1 MKLGARLS
9 RAAHGL
15 GPAEGRAALES
26 RAPSR
31 LSRRSLL
38 AAAIALPFAARAE
51 EWKPTQPIKVIVPYP
66 PGGLTDVLG
75 RLVGER
81 LQSAFGQ
88 PAVIDNKP
96 GAATQL
102 GASMVAKAPPDGH
115 TLLLATVS
123 TLAITPALYAKPLIH
138 YTDFAPVAMMGRVV
152 LFLVCRPDLAVKDPT
167 DLVALLRAKPD
178 GYSYGSPGIGTA
190 HHLLV
195 ELIRSRQSF
204 SATHVPYLGSAK
216 ALVDLMEGRFDFM
229 FLDAAV
235 ALQPIKAGKL
245 KVLAVTGSTPDPTL
259 PDVPP
264 LTTYFPGLD
273 LQPWMSIV
281 GPAGLPAPVAAQLNG
296 TLNKA
301 LAEPA
306 FAQRLAE
313 VGLAALPM
321 TVEAFG
327 EFIKRDAVRWAELVK
342 SSGAKAE

>member
-1 MKLGARLS
+1 MLLGRRPL
-9 RAAHGL
+9 L
-15 GPAEGRAALES
+15 GP
-26 RAPSR
+26 
-31 LSRRSLL
+31 LL
-38 AAAIALPFAARAE
+38 AAAAGLPLAARAQD
-51 EWKPTQPIKVIVPYP
+51 WRPSQPIKVIVPYP

-81 LQSAFGQ
+81 LQAGFGQ

-102 GASMVAKAPPDGH
+102 GAAMVAKAPPDGH

-138 YTDFAPVAMMGRVV
+138 ATDFAPVAMMGRVV
-152 LFLVCRPDLAVKDPT
+152 LFLVCRPDLPVKDPRE
-167 DLVALLRAKPD
+167 LVALLQAEPD
-178 GYSYGSPGIGTA
+178 RHSYGTPGIGTA

-195 ELIRSRQSF
+195 ELIRSMKPF

-216 ALVDLMEGRFDFM
+216 AVVDLMEGRFDFM

-245 KVLAVTGSTPDPTL
+245 KVLAVTGSTSDPTL

-264 LTTYFPGLD
+264 ITTFFAGLD

-281 GPAGLPAPVAAQLNG
+281 GPAGLPAPVAARLNG
-296 TLNKA
+296 ELNKA
-301 LAEPA
+301 LTDPA
-306 FAQRLAE
+306 FVQRLAD

-321 TVEAFG
+321 TVDALG
-327 EFIKRDAVRWAELVK
+327 EFIKRDAARWAELVK

>member
-1 MKLGARLS
+1 VARPQQKT
-9 RAAHGL
+9 GL
-15 GPAEGRAALES
+15 Q
-26 RAPSR
+26 
-31 LSRRSLL
+31 RRTFL
-38 AAAIALPFAARAE
+38 AGAIALPFAAQAE
-51 EWKPTQPIKVIVPYP
+51 DWKPSQPMKVVVPYP
-66 PGGLTDVLG
+66 PGGLTDVAG
-75 RLVGER
+75 RLAGER
-81 LQSAFGQ
+81 LQSTFGQ
-88 PAVIDNKP
+88 PVVIDNKP

-152 LFLVCRPDLAVKDPT
+152 LFLVCRPDLPVKDPRE
-167 DLVALLRAKPD
+167 LVAMLQAKPD

-195 ELIRSRQSF
+195 ELIRSQAPF
-204 SATHVPYLGSAK
+204 QATHVPYLGSAK
-216 ALVDLMEGRFDFM
+216 ALVDLMESRFDFM
-229 FLDAAV
+229 FLDAVV
-235 ALQPIKAGKL
+235 ALAPIKSGKL

-259 PDVPP
+259 PNVPP
-264 LTTYFPGLD
+264 LPTFFPGLD

-281 GPAGLPAPVAAQLNG
+281 GPAGLPAPITARLNG
-296 TLNKA
+296 ALNKA
-301 LAEPA
+301 LVEPA
-306 FAQRLAE
+306 FVQRLAE

-321 TVEAFG
+321 TVDAFG

>member
-1 MKLGARLS
+1 MTLR
-9 RAAHGL
+9 
-15 GPAEGRAALES
+15 
-26 RAPSR
+26 
-31 LSRRSLL
+31 RRSLL
-38 AAAIALPFAARAE
+38 AGALALPAAARGQALAQA
-51 EWKPTQPIKVIVPYP
+51 WPSQPFKIVVPYP

-81 LQSAFGQ
+81 LQAGFGQ

-102 GASMVAKAPPDGH
+102 GAALVAKAPADGY

-152 LFLVCRPDLAVKDPT
+152 LFLVCRPDLAVADPKA
-167 DLVALLRAKPD
+167 LVALLQAEPD
-178 GYSYGSPGIGTA
+178 RHSYGSPGVGTA

-195 ELIRSRQSF
+195 ELIRSRAPF

-216 ALVDLMEGRFDFM
+216 AVVDLMEGRFDFM

-245 KVLAVTGSTPDPTL
+245 KVLAVTGSAPDSTL
-259 PDVPP
+259 PEVPP
-264 LTTYFPGLD
+264 ITTFFPGLD

-281 GPAGLPAPVAAQLNG
+281 GPAGLPAPIAARLNG
-296 TLNKA
+296 ELNKA
-301 LAEPA
+301 LADPA
-306 FAQRLAE
+306 FVQRLRE
-313 VGLAALPM
+313 VGLAALPL
-321 TVEAFG
+321 TVDAFG
-327 EFIKRDAVRWAELVK
+327 DFIRRDAARWAELVK
-342 SSGAKAE
+342 ASGAKAE

>member
-1 MKLGARLS
+1 MRLG
-9 RAAHGL
+9 
-15 GPAEGRAALES
+15 
-26 RAPSR
+26 
-31 LSRRSLL
+31 RRSLF
-38 AAAIALPFAARAE
+38 AAAATLPFAARAQD
-51 EWKPTQPIKVIVPYP
+51 WKPSQPIKVVVPYP

-96 GAATQL
+96 GAATQI

-123 TLAITPALYAKPLIH
+123 TLAITPALYTKPLIH
-138 YTDFAPVAMMGRVV
+138 HTDFAPIAMMGRVV
-152 LFLVCRPDLAVKDPT
+152 LFLVCRPDLPVKDPT
-167 DLVALLRAKPD
+167 ELVAMLQAKPD
-178 GYSYGSPGIGTA
+178 GYSYGSPGIGSA

-195 ELIRSRQSF
+195 ELIRSRAPF

-216 ALVDLMEGRFDFM
+216 ALVDLTEGRFDFM
-229 FLDAAV
+229 FLDAVV

-245 KVLAVTGSTPDPTL
+245 KVLAVTGSTPDPIL

-264 LTTYFPGLD
+264 LPTFFPGLD

-281 GPAGLPAPVAAQLNG
+281 GPAGLPAPITARLNG
-296 TLNKA
+296 VLNTA
-301 LAEPA
+301 LADAA

-321 TVEAFG
+321 TAEALG
-327 EFIKRDAVRWAELVK
+327 EFIKRDAARWAELVK

>member
-1 MKLGARLS
+1 MRLGR
-9 RAAHGL
+9 RA
-15 GPAEGRAALES
+15 
-26 RAPSR
+26 
-31 LSRRSLL
+31 LL
-38 AAAIALPFAARAE
+38 AAAAALPVAAQANS
-51 EWKPTQPIKVIVPYP
+51 WPSQPFKIVVPYP

-81 LQSAFGQ
+81 LQTGFGQ

-102 GASMVAKAPPDGH
+102 GASYVAKQPPDGY

-123 TLAITPALYAKPLIH
+123 TLCITPALYAKPLIAP
-138 YTDFAPVAMMGRVV
+138 TDFAPVAMMGRVV
-152 LFLVCRPDLAVKDPT
+152 LFLVCRPDLAVADPKA
-167 DLVALLRAKPD
+167 LVAMLQAKPD
-178 GYSYGSPGIGTA
+178 GYSYGSPGVGTA

-195 ELIRSRQSF
+195 ELIRSKMPF

-235 ALQPIKAGKL
+235 ALAPIKAGKL
-245 KVLAVTGSTPDPTL
+245 KVLAVTGSVRDATL

-264 LTTYFPGLD
+264 LTDFFPGFD

-281 GPAGLPAPVAAQLNG
+281 GPLGLPGPVVERLNG
-296 TLNKA
+296 ELNRA
-301 LAEPA
+301 LADPI
-306 FAQRLAE
+306 FSQRLRD
-313 VGLAALPM
+313 VGLAATPL

-327 EFIKRDAVRWAELVK
+327 DFIKRDAARWAELVK
-342 SSGAKAE
+342 LSGAKAE

>member
-1 MKLGARLS
+1 MTLGARLS
-9 RAAHGL
+9 R
-15 GPAEGRAALES
+15 
-26 RAPSR
+26 
-31 LSRRSLL
+31 RSVL
-38 AAAIALPFAARAE
+38 AGSIALPFAAHAE
-51 EWKPTQPIKVIVPYP
+51 EWRPSQPIKVIVPYP
-66 PGGLTDVLG
+66 PGGLTDVVG

-88 PAVIDNKP
+88 PVVIDNKP

-102 GASMVAKAPPDGH
+102 GASMVAKATPDGH

-138 YTDFAPVAMMGRVV
+138 YADFAPVAMMGRVV
-152 LFLVCRPDLAVKDPT
+152 LFLVCRPDLPAQDPT
-167 DLVALLRAKPD
+167 ALVSLLQAKPD
-178 GYSYGSPGIGTA
+178 GYSYGSPGVGTA

-195 ELIRSRQSF
+195 ELIRSRAPF
-204 SATHVPYLGSAK
+204 SATHIPYLGSAK

-235 ALQPIKAGKL
+235 ALAPIKAGKL
-245 KVLAVTGSTPDPTL
+245 KVLAVTGSAPDPTL

-281 GPAGLPAPVAAQLNG
+281 GPAGLPAPIAARLNG
-296 TLNKA
+296 ALNAA
-301 LAEPA
+301 LAGPA
-306 FAQRLAE
+306 FVTRLAE

-321 TVEAFG
+321 TVDAFG
-327 EFIKRDAVRWAELVK
+327 EFIKRDAARWAELVK